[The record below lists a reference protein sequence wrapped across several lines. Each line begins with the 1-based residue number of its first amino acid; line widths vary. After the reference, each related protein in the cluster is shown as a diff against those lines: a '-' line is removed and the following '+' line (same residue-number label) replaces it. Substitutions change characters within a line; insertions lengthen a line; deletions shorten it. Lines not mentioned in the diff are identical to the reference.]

1 MQSQTIVFFGIAG
14 SGKGTQIDLLKD
26 FLKERD
32 VKDCLKIGSGT
43 GFRKIL
49 ASESYTANLVRD
61 SLLRGELQP
70 DFLTNSL
77 VANDLIYYLT
87 IDKHLLIDGYPRT
100 VEQAKTL
107 ESMMKFYKRRNVK
120 IVYIKI
126 GKTEAIERSLSRGR
140 EDDTRDSIAKR
151 FDEYE
156 DNVIPAMEYLQS
168 KADEG
173 YEVYTINGEQSIS
186 DVHEE
191 IITALKF

>member
-14 SGKGTQIDLLKD
+14 SGKGTQMDLLRD
-26 FLKERD
+26 FLKEKD
-32 VKDCLKIGSGT
+32 VKECLKIGPGT

-49 ASESYTANLVRD
+49 DTESYTANLIRD

-77 VANDLIYYLT
+77 VANDLIAHLT
-87 IDKHLLIDGYPRT
+87 IDKHLLVDGYPRT
-100 VEQAKTL
+100 VVQAQTF

-120 IVYIKI
+120 IIYIKV
-126 GKTEAIERSLSRGR
+126 GKPEAIERSLSRGR

-156 DNVIPAMEYLQS
+156 DNVLPAMEYLQS

-173 YEVYTINGEQSIS
+173 YEVYTINGEQTIA
-186 DVHEE
+186 DVHSE
-191 IITALKF
+191 IIKTLKF